1 MTASPFA
8 GQPAREQSWD
18 AALAEIINGAHV
30 ASADDLV
37 DIIDGAMTRLGLS
50 LQLYLVDLAQRQL
63 NPVRPQAGPP
73 LGVDDSL
80 AGRAFRLVEIIP
92 ADAGQPGLWVP
103 LVDGTERL
111 GVVRVVLPARA
122 DLHDTEIR
130 ERCWVLAGLIGH
142 LVAGKLPYSD
152 RFHLVRRTRPMSVA
166 AELLWQLLPPQTFAC
181 SHLVV
186 AAVMEPYDR
195 VGGDGYDYAVDA
207 DRAHLAVFD
216 AVGHDVAAGLT
227 TALAL
232 AATRNARRAG
242 QGLYAAA
249 AQADQVIAG
258 QAGIR
263 FVTALLADLDL
274 TTGVLRYLNAGH
286 PPPVLI
292 RRGQMIKTL
301 HSPVRPPL
309 GLGHLSPTSPQVG
322 SEQLEPGDRVLLHTD
337 GITEAR
343 DLRGAEFGVDRLV
356 DLAERHHRGGLPAP
370 ETLRRIT
377 HAVLDH
383 QRGHLQ
389 DDATLLLAEWAPS
402 APAGLLPTF

>member
-1 MTASPFA
+1 MTTHPAAEPA
-8 GQPAREQSWD
+8 EDQPWD
-18 AALAEIINGAHV
+18 AALAEIITGAHV

-37 DIIDGAMTRLGLS
+37 DIIDHAVARLDLS
-50 LQLYLVDLAQRQL
+50 VQLYLVDLAQRQL
-63 NPVRPQAGPP
+63 NPVRPQAGPV
-73 LGVDDSL
+73 LGVDATV

-92 ADAGQPGLWVP
+92 ADAAEHTLWVP
-103 LVDGTERL
+103 LLDGTERL
-111 GVVRVVLPARA
+111 GVVRMVLPPRA
-122 DLHDTEIR
+122 DPHDDWIR
-130 ERCWVLAGLIGH
+130 RRCWVLAGLIGH

-152 RFHLVRRTRPMSVA
+152 RFHLVRRTLPMSIA

-181 SHLVV
+181 AQLVV
-186 AAVMEPYDR
+186 AAVMEPYDQ

-216 AVGHDVAAGLT
+216 AVGHDLAAGLT
-227 TALAL
+227 TTLAL

-242 QGLYAAA
+242 QDLLAAA
-249 AQADQVIAG
+249 AQADQVIAE
-258 QAGIR
+258 QAGSR
-263 FVTALLADLDL
+263 FATALLAELDL

-292 RRGQMIKTL
+292 RRGRMIKTL
-301 HSPVRPPL
+301 LSPIRVPL
-309 GLGHLSPTSPQVG
+309 GLGQLSPVPPRVG

-343 DLRGAEFGVDRLV
+343 DARGAEFGVDRLV
-356 DLAERHHRGGLPAP
+356 DLAERHHGGGLPAP
-370 ETLRRIT
+370 ETLRRIA
-377 HAVLDH
+377 HAVLEH

-389 DDATLLLAEWAPS
+389 DDATLLLLEWAPT